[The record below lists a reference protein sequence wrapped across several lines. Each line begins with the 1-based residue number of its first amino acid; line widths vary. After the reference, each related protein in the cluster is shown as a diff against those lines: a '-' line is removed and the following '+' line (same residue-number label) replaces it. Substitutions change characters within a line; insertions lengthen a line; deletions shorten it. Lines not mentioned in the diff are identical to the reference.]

1 MTTVAHEQLVLFR
14 LGTDVFAVE
23 ISAVER
29 VLRYQPATAV
39 PDMPDWVEGVFEYQ
53 DRIVPLVGI
62 RQRFALEPIPPG
74 AETRI
79 LVLAIEREWVGVMV
93 DAVVEVVSVARP
105 QIAPPPPI
113 FRGLAAEYL
122 KGVVSHQ
129 SKLIIY
135 LDVARLLSAG
145 ERIELQQ
152 AAREV
157 LPDA

>member
-1 MTTVAHEQLVLFR
+1 MTAVTHEQMVLFR

-23 ISAVER
+23 IGAVER
-29 VLRYQPATAV
+29 VLRYQSPTPV

-53 DRIVPLVGI
+53 ERIVPMVGI

-79 LVLAIEREWVGVMV
+79 LVLAVESEWVGVMV
-93 DAVVEVVSVARP
+93 DAVVEVVSVARV

-129 SKLIIY
+129 GKLIIY
-135 LDVARLLSAG
+135 LDVTRLLSAG

-152 AAREV
+152 AAREA
-157 LPDA
+157 LTDA

>member
-1 MTTVAHEQLVLFR
+1 MTAVTDEQMVLFR

-29 VLRYQPATAV
+29 VLRYQSPTPV

-53 DRIVPLVGI
+53 ERIVPMVGI
-62 RQRFALEPIPPG
+62 RQRFTLEPIPPS

-79 LVLAIEREWVGVMV
+79 LVLSVERELVGVMV
-93 DAVVEVVSVARP
+93 DAVVEVVSVARS
-105 QIAPPPPI
+105 QVAPPPPI

-129 SKLIIY
+129 GKLIIY
-135 LDVARLLSAG
+135 LDVAKLLSAG
-145 ERIELQQ
+145 ERIELQRS
-152 AAREV
+152 AREA
-157 LPDA
+157 LTDA